1 MVWLIAQNQDTVISA
16 GPAHF
21 WLMVASGVIT
31 AVPLLLFGASA
42 RRLPL
47 TTLGTLQFLAPILQ
61 FIVALTVFHEPMP
74 PERLVGFCLVW
85 VAVILLCI
93 DMATQPR
100 RDRAARAAVAVRAR
114 PDAATGRVGEDRSPA
129 GRLRRGSRRKALT
142 ARSPAGFPFPA
153 RFRA

>member
-1 MVWLIAQNQDTVISA
+1 
-16 GPAHF
+16 
-21 WLMVASGVIT
+21 MVASGVIT

-61 FIVALTVFHEPMP
+61 FIVALTVFNEPMP

-93 DMATQPR
+93 DMASQPR
-100 RDRAARAAVAVRAR
+100 RDRAARAACAPAREQGEHAAESAAMPRIRRRRHVGIAHPGARSRQLTGQSPVRRAR
-114 PDAATGRVGEDRSPA
+114 FSGMKKGA
-129 GRLRRGSRRKALT
+129 GSCSK
-142 ARSPAGFPFPA
+142 P
-153 RFRA
+153 